1 MPAEIRTPNEQPVP
15 AAPWFL
21 QGDACLSLWR
31 VPTAVLPPPPASTR
45 YVRIAGQALLVTAW
59 VRYGP
64 GGTLTYGELAVAA
77 LVQGSGVPGPAC
89 TVPYIWVDDATAA
102 AGGRQLWGIPKELAA
117 FEGEL
122 TPSKDGIAV
131 RATTG
136 DSPLAS
142 MTMAPRWAL
151 PGRVPVR
158 GYIVQDGAGGPIRTL
173 CAARA
178 RLTLGRA
185 TWNFAPEGP
194 LAFLRRRKPLLSLQV
209 SEVQAR
215 FGL

>member
-1 MPAEIRTPNEQPVP
+1 TG
-15 AAPWFL
+15 AAGPPRCR
-21 QGDACLSLWR
+21 AP
-31 VPTAVLPPPPASTR
+31 PTVSPPPPAGTR

-117 FEGEL
+117 FEGAL
-122 TPSKDGIAV
+122 TPSKAGIAV
-131 RATTG
+131 RATAG

-151 PGRVPVR
+151 PGRVPVGR
-158 GYIVQDGAGGPIRTL
+158 YVVQDGARGPV
-173 CAARA
+173 RA
-178 RLTLGRA
+178 LRA
-185 TWNFAPEGP
+185 
-194 LAFLRRRKPLLSLQV
+194 
-209 SEVQAR
+209 
-215 FGL
+215 